1 MYNFATM
8 LCGIT
13 YHSKLFKDKH
23 TGNLKIMKE
32 SKFGLTDNL

>member
-1 MYNFATM
+1 M

-13 YHSKLFKDKH
+13 YDLKLFKDKH
-23 TGNLKIMKE
+23 AGNLKIMNE